1 MKIYQIQ
8 ISYGKNVFFQ
18 ETEIFHKISNSTIFM
33 TWKEFCKNGMAAM
46 DKFVS

>member
-1 MKIYQIQ
+1 MVRTYSPIHI
-8 ISYGKNVFFQ
+8 FQ
-18 ETEIFHKISNSTIFM
+18 KTEIFHKISNSTIFI